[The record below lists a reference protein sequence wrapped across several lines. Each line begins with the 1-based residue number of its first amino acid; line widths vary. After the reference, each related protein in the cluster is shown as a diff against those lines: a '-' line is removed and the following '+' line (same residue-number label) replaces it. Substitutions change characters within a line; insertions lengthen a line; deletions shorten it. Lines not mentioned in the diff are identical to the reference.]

1 MYVSKVSPT
10 LILPFT
16 QEEQIVLLGKE
27 IRPDGHGKQCDD
39 PDVAAYV
46 LLPQSVQAV
55 LFTEPLLGLILPAA
69 QILQPM
75 ALVTAVAEEY
85 VPIEQF

>member
-1 MYVSKVSPT
+1 MYVSKISPT
-10 LILPFT
+10 LIFPFP

-27 IRPDGHGKQCDD
+27 FRPDGHGKQYDD

-69 QILQPM
+69 HLLQSSKLFTP
-75 ALVTAVAEEY
+75 LAEENLPF
-85 VPIEQF
+85 VQF